1 MEPNAIDAYIDEQP
15 EAIRPLLRDVR
26 RVIRKSLSEA
36 AEKISWGMPTWWDR
50 HNLIHFAAQKHHLGV
65 YPGEEAAAQFA
76 PRLTEYS
83 VSKGTIRLP
92 YDRELPKALIQR
104 IARWCYDAC
113 GKSQ

>member
-15 EAIRPLLRDVR
+15 KAIRPLLRDMR
-26 RVIRKSLSEA
+26 RVIRKSLPEA
-36 AEKISWGMPTWWDR
+36 AEKISWGMPTWWDG

-83 VSKGTIRLP
+83 VSKGTIRFP
-92 YDRELPKALIQR
+92 YDKPVPLDLIAELA
-104 IARWCYDAC
+104 AWCGAHNR
-113 GKSQ
+113 